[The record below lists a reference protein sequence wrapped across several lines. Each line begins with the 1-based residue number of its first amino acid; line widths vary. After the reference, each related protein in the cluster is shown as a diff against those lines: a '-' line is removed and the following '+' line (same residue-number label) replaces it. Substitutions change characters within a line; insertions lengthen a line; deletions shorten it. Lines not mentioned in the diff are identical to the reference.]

1 MEIIDGESD
10 KDESPHSTIVWGI
23 CWSGSAPGSG
33 FLLGS
38 SSRVLTLVI
47 NSLQIHE
54 MSMLC
59 RKDYWITPDVQSLDL
74 ICACASDHLNP
85 SKDVV
90 CTDLTLV
97 MMEYNSTLWFKI

>member
-47 NSLQIHE
+47 ITKEVTIHYKYMKCQCYVE
-54 MSMLC
+54 RTIGLPPMFS
-59 RKDYWITPDVQSLDL
+59 RWILFAHVRA
-74 ICACASDHLNP
+74 I
-85 SKDVV
+85 
-90 CTDLTLV
+90 
-97 MMEYNSTLWFKI
+97 I